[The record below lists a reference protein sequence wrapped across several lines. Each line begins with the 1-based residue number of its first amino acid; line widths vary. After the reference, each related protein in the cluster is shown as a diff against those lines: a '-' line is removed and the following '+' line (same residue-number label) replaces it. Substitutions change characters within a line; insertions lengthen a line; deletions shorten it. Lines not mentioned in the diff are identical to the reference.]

1 VSTAQ
6 FAVLGRGRVDAPERA
21 DTEPKSTRGMTLT
34 AFMGLAL
41 YGALRWGTMLASS
54 PGGHLVGL
62 LVLALVIGWLGGRLS
77 ATRLAARV
85 AGTVGIVLASLAMIP
100 MSGFPLSWLLELHLG
115 RLAEA
120 IGRGLS
126 ALPHVIVPYSG
137 TRLAING
144 VIVLG
149 AGMLLLA
156 GALALCTPR
165 RQLGQAR
172 LTAAAIPLIVLAI
185 VPSVLSEPHLA
196 GVHGVILFLLLVGL
210 LFSERVSPQR
220 VAGAVV
226 FALLGAVVALILSP
240 AIETSHAWIDVKTIG
255 TGRVHVGERFNW
267 SQTYGPLDWPHQG
280 TDVLSV
286 QARFPSYW
294 KAEDIDLFNG
304 SDWVSS
310 DVDSGA
316 QTVGISRSSLA
327 RWTEPLTVTLRTMST
342 SQIIAAGVASEP
354 QSSAFSVVP
363 GNGPGTWETAQPL
376 GPNSTYHVD
385 VYTPSPSR
393 AQLASAPARYPMSV
407 LAPELQLILPASSS
421 DSILFGASASP
432 VQFTGFGSPHN
443 LEPYGGLS
451 RFDEAELVRNS
462 PYAPA
467 FQLAMRLRAGA
478 ATPYAYLENIL
489 HYLARGFT
497 YDQTPTPGRYPLLNF
512 LFKTRTGYCQQFAG
526 SMALL
531 LRMGGVPAR
540 VAAGFTTGV
549 YDARTHAYTVSD
561 LDAHTWVEAWFAGY
575 GWVTFDPT
583 PPSDPALSGHIALP
597 AGQASPAVGSPR
609 GLSRSVHP
617 HRAGAAAPTGPRR
630 QSQRS
635 PRRSS
640 GGGVPALAVAGT
652 ALLLVVLLG
661 LAVLRYRRPR
671 GPEAA
676 LTELE
681 RAFARCGRPLSPEVT
696 LACLE
701 RRLADEPEAAG
712 YVRTL
717 SAARYAG
724 AASLP
729 TGEQRRALRRRLRAG
744 LGPLGWL
751 RALFALPP
759 LSAPGG
765 RGTRVGEAYTEGHGR
780 RV

>member
-1 VSTAQ
+1 MSTAQ
-6 FAVLGRGRVDAPERA
+6 FAVLGAGRVDAPGRA
-21 DTEPKSTRGMTLT
+21 GTDAKSTRGMTLI
-34 AFMGLAL
+34 AFMLLAL
-41 YGALRWGTMLASS
+41 YGALRWGTMLAQS
-54 PGGHLVGL
+54 PGGHLFGL
-62 LVLALVIGWLGGRLS
+62 LVLTLLIAWLGGRLS

-85 AGTVGIVLASLAMIP
+85 AATVGIVLGALAMIP
-100 MSGFPLSWLLELHLG
+100 MSGFPASWLLGLHFG
-115 RLAEA
+115 RLGQAV
-120 IGRGLS
+120 GNGLS

-137 TRLAING
+137 THLAINA

-196 GVHGVILFLLLVGL
+196 GVHGVILFLLLMAL
-210 LFSERVSPQR
+210 LFSERVAPRR

-226 FALLGAVVALILSP
+226 FALLASLVALIVSP
-240 AIETSHAWIDVKTIG
+240 AIQTSHAWINVKTIG
-255 TGRVHVGERFNW
+255 TGRVHHGERFNW

-280 TDVLSV
+280 TDVLNV

-310 DVDSGA
+310 DVDGGN
-316 QTVGISRSSLA
+316 QTIGVSRSNLS
-327 RWTEPLTVTLRTMST
+327 RWTEPLTVTLATMST

-354 QSSAFSVVP
+354 QSSAFTVIP
-363 GNGPGTWETAQPL
+363 GNGPGTWETEQPL
-376 GPNSTYHVD
+376 GPNSSYHVD
-385 VYTPSPSR
+385 VYAPSPTR
-393 AQLASAPARYPMSV
+393 AQLASAPAQYPMSV
-407 LAPELQLILPASSS
+407 LAPELQLILPASAS
-421 DSILFGASASP
+421 DQTLFGASASP
-432 VQFTGFGSPHN
+432 VQFTAFGSPHH

-451 RFDEAELVRNS
+451 RFDESELIRNS

-467 FQLAMRLRAGA
+467 FRLAMRLRAQA
-478 ATPYAYLENIL
+478 ATPYDYLENIL
-489 HYLARGFT
+489 RYLADGFT
-497 YDQTPTPGRYPLLNF
+497 YDQTPTAGRYPLLNF
-512 LFKTRTGYCQQFAG
+512 LFKTRRGYCQQFAG

-549 YDARTHAYTVSD
+549 YDERTHTYGVSD

-597 AGQASPAVGSPR
+597 AGQASPAVGEPR

-617 HRAGAAAPTGPRR
+617 RGAGAAAPTGPRR
-630 QSQRS
+630 QSGRS
-635 PRRSS
+635 HRQS
-640 GGGVPALAVAGT
+640 GGGGPALPVLGAS
-652 ALLLVVLLG
+652 LLLVALLG
-661 LAVLRYRRPR
+661 LAFLRLRRPR

-681 RAFARCGRPLSPEVT
+681 RAFARCGRPLSPAVT
-696 LACLE
+696 LSGLE
-701 RRLADEPEAAG
+701 RRLADEPEAAE

-717 SAARYAG
+717 CAARYAG
-724 AASLP
+724 KSGLP
-729 TGEQRRALRRRLRAG
+729 TTEQRRALRRRLRIG

-759 LSAPGG
+759 LSAPSAPRNSARGG
-765 RGTRVGEAYTEGHGR
+765 LH
-780 RV
+780 